1 MLILSKEYFL
11 LTGLPMEVHHDD
23 FYKTKFMAAVRLWRK
38 QDEDK
43 KVMGNV
49 SIGSDCVN
57 EQYRCSESHIN
68 A

>member
-1 MLILSKEYFL
+1 
-11 LTGLPMEVHHDD
+11 MEVHHDD

-43 KVMGNV
+43 KVMFELEV
-49 SIGSDCVN
+49 T
-57 EQYRCSESHIN
+57 